1 MHFFHK
7 KLFSVAL
14 EILEDIP
21 EPDVVVV
28 CCGGG
33 GFLSGV
39 AAGIKLKGKKKTR
52 IFGVEPEGGECF
64 VMIKYILI
72 VVYFNIFVAYKL
84 KQALI
89 REQVLSNFLLKII
102 FAIFDLYGNGG
113 GTVKRKEGGR
123 DGALEIHLP
132 FPITLPHHPF

>member
-1 MHFFHK
+1 MHFIHK

-33 GFLSGV
+33 GLLSGV
-39 AAGIKLKGKKKTR
+39 AAGIKLKGKKKIR

-64 VMIKYILI
+64 VTIKYILI
-72 VVYFNIFVAYKL
+72 VVYFNIFVACK
-84 KQALI
+84 AGI
-89 REQVLSNFLLKII
+89 N
-102 FAIFDLYGNGG
+102 
-113 GTVKRKEGGR
+113 
-123 DGALEIHLP
+123 
-132 FPITLPHHPF
+132 

>member
-1 MHFFHK
+1 MRPIASLHFIHK

-33 GFLSGV
+33 GLLSGV

-72 VVYFNIFVAYKL
+72 VVYFRIFVACK
-84 KQALI
+84 AD
-89 REQVLSNFLLKII
+89 VN
-102 FAIFDLYGNGG
+102 
-113 GTVKRKEGGR
+113 
-123 DGALEIHLP
+123 
-132 FPITLPHHPF
+132 